1 MGVLSLSPNNES
13 FPECNFYKGE
23 VTIHIPDEKCW
34 ETQKEKSKDLEN
46 KNINKENKKNDGS
59 NQILENE
66 LKIDEKLEKEK
77 IENEKNFEKREQE
90 NKNLNININESKN
103 ELGKSNSI
111 NDINNFNNIN
121 INDQKYFF
129 PLVGLIN
136 IGSTSFMNATLQCLL
151 HISELS
157 NYFLYEYP
165 KDKSFLKSNCKNTP
179 TKGDLSNA
187 YYEVVKSVEKLSKK
201 EIKFSYNSYAPTEF
215 KKILGKY
222 NPQFSKHESND
233 SKDLILYLLQTF
245 HEELNYF
252 GDKVIPKNIPLPDPS
267 LRTNSFNYFTTTYQ
281 STNFSKISQLFFG
294 TYENT
299 IKCSI
304 CNTIYYSYQKFE
316 FITFS
321 TYNYKNMDYSI
332 TKGFENSIKGQK
344 LEGENQ
350 YMCNKCKKLI
360 DAELFTKIIEPP
372 IKLIINIDYGKDKIN
387 SVQNFNFEHELDIT
401 GFLSFKFDKN
411 VKYKLSSICSHKGV
425 SGPSGLYVTY
435 CKNKENN
442 IWYKFNNSSCGQID
456 NYEINRGDPYLL
468 IYEKI

>member
-1 MGVLSLSPNNES
+1 MGVLSLQPNNEN
-13 FPECNFYKGE
+13 FDECNFYEGKIA
-23 VTIHIPDEKCW
+23 IHFPKEKCW
-34 ETQKEKSKDLEN
+34 ETQKEKSNDLEN
-46 KNINKENKKNDGS
+46 KNINDEIQEENNS
-59 NQILENE
+59 NQISENKLEV
-66 LKIDEKLEKEK
+66 DEKFEKEK
-77 IENEKNFEKREQE
+77 IEKDSEKKEEE
-90 NKNLNININESKN
+90 SEEINIIINNKEN
-103 ELGKSNSI
+103 ELGINFSFNNTSI
-111 NDINNFNNIN
+111 NNIN
-121 INDQKYFF
+121 NNIVQQNYFF

-136 IGSTSFMNATLQCLL
+136 VGSTGFMNATLQFLL
-151 HISELS
+151 HVSELS

-165 KDKSFLKSNCKNTP
+165 KDKNFLKSNCKNIL

-187 YYEVVKSVEKLSKK
+187 YYEVVKSVDKLSKD
-201 EIKFSYNSYAPTEF
+201 EIKFSYNSYSPSNF
-215 KKILGKY
+215 KTILGKY
-222 NPQFSKHESND
+222 NPQFSQPEAND

-252 GDKVIPKNIPLPDPS
+252 GDKATPKNIPLPDPT

-321 TYNYKNMDYSI
+321 TYNYKNNKFSI
-332 TKGFENSIKGQK
+332 LNGFNDSILGQK

-350 YMCNKCKKLI
+350 YMCNKCKKLV

-387 SVQNFNFEHELDIT
+387 SVQKFIFEHELDIT
-401 GFLSFKFDKN
+401 DFLSFKFDKN
-411 VKYKLSSICSHKGV
+411 VKYKLSSICSHRGF
-425 SGPSGLYVTY
+425 SGPTGLYYTF

-442 IWYKFNNSSCGQID
+442 TWYKFDNSSCGEID

-468 IYEKI
+468 IYERI